1 MRGAGIGP
9 ALYQLGIGVK
19 GSVKNKGFAKHYY
32 LMLLPGYIWLIMFSI
47 VPMFGILIAF
57 QDFQPVRGVLGSEW
71 IGLENFKYMFTLNDS
86 KIIFFNT
93 VFIAVMKIAANL
105 IVPVAFAL
113 LLNELRVAFFKRWV
127 QTLVYLPHF
136 LSWVILSGI
145 LIDVLSYTGPINN
158 LLSNFGV
165 EPLLFMGK
173 PALFPFLVVGSDVWK
188 EFGFN
193 TIIYL
198 AALTGIN
205 PSLYEAAALDGAN
218 RWKSLTHVTLPG
230 IQPTV
235 FLLLILSLGSVL
247 NAGFDQIF
255 NLYNPLVYSTGDII
269 DTWVYREGLLKLQ
282 YGLATAVGLL
292 KSVVGFIL
300 ITLSYYIANRFT
312 NYRIF

>member
-1 MRGAGIGP
+1 ME
-9 ALYQLGIGVK
+9 
-19 GSVKNKGFAKHYY
+19 NKGFAKHYY
-32 LMLLPGYIWLIMFSI
+32 LMLLPGYVWLIMFSI
-47 VPMFGILIAF
+47 VPMFGVLIAF
-57 QDFQPVRGVLGSEW
+57 QDYQPVRGVFRSEW
-71 IGLENFKYMFTLNDS
+71 IGLENFEYMFALNDS

-93 VFIAVMKIAANL
+93 IFIALMKMAAHL
-105 IVPVAFAL
+105 IVPVIFAL
-113 LLNELRVAFFKRWV
+113 MLNELRVAIFKRWV
-127 QTLVYLPHF
+127 QTIVYLPHF

-145 LIDVLSYTGPINN
+145 IMDVFSFTGPVNN
-158 LLSNFGV
+158 MLSIFHID
-165 EPLLFMGK
+165 PILFMGK
-173 PALFPFLVVGSDVWK
+173 PELFPYLVVGSDVWK

-218 RWKSLTHVTLPG
+218 RWQRLRHITVPG
-230 IQPTV
+230 IAPTAL
-235 FLLLILSLGSVL
+235 LLLILSLGNVL

-300 ITLSYYIANRFT
+300 ITLSYYLANRFT